1 MSRAL
6 WIACYESIQSTEILK
21 KYAESATVAINK
33 YNGKFL
39 VRGIPKLTLEG
50 SSFLRTVVVQ
60 FENADDAQRCY
71 ESKEYQ
77 AAFNILKG
85 SVKRNLQIIEGI

>member
-1 MSRAL
+1 MSHAL

-21 KYAESATVAINK
+21 KYAESATVAISK

-39 VRGIPKLTLEG
+39 VRGVPKHTLEG

-60 FENADDAQRCY
+60 FENIDDAKRCY

>member
-33 YNGKFL
+33 YKGKFL
-39 VRGIPKLTLEG
+39 VRGVPKHTLEG
-50 SSFLRTVVVQ
+50 SSFLRMLMMQSDVTNQ
-60 FENADDAQRCY
+60 
-71 ESKEYQ
+71 K
-77 AAFNILKG
+77 NIKL
-85 SVKRNLQIIEGI
+85 LLIF